1 MSPVVEYP
9 ILFNR
14 QEIKMNLTNERLELF
29 KGIRLSLRGSDKHL
43 LVGIDIAKDNHHA
56 FFGTPNGRTLR
67 KNLVFDNN
75 VQDFERLRSLAKDLQ
90 NQYGLNEVVY
100 GLEPTAS
107 YHKPLAEYLIR
118 KGEHVV
124 YVSNVAVAK
133 NRALLD
139 GRWDKNDKKDAAN
152 VADLVGQGRCL
163 YYDVPEDKLREL
175 RSLIG
180 FRIRLKK
187 EEHALRMRLRNNVFA
202 QYFPEL
208 DRLYI
213 KAGQPDALVLS
224 ISQHCLDPK
233 EIAGMEF
240 DAFLK
245 LVTARK
251 VTTLQEKRLRELWTI
266 APNSVGCSVH
276 DAARWEARSLVTQ
289 LKEVRETVKSNEQ
302 LMAKVSQQ
310 FSEYECL
317 LSIPGFGPIISA
329 MVLAAIGDASRFE
342 NRKQVLRL
350 AGLDLSASRSG
361 SSSDRAKPVISKQG
375 KAALRYALVQAAM
388 VSSTMNPEIRC
399 YYSKMLIGRE
409 LERGIKLKM
418 KVKLAA
424 KLLIVAWT
432 LMKSKTHFKSSCFI
446 G

>member
-1 MSPVVEYP
+1 MDNV
-9 ILFNR
+9 
-14 QEIKMNLTNERLELF
+14 TERLDLF
-29 KGIRLSLRGSDKHL
+29 KQVRASVRGSEKYL
-43 LVGIDIAKDNHHA
+43 LVGVDVAKNNHHA
-56 FFGTPNGRTLR
+56 FFGTPNGRTLQ
-67 KNLVFDNN
+67 KNLVFDNSITG
-75 VQDFERLRSLAKDLQ
+75 FESLRSLARDLR
-90 NQYGLNEVVY
+90 NQHGLGEVVY

-118 KGEHVV
+118 QEEHVV

-163 YYDVPEDKLREL
+163 YYDVPDENLRAL

-180 FRIRLKK
+180 FRIRMKK

-208 DRLYI
+208 DKLYI
-213 KAGQPDALVLS
+213 RAGQPDDVVLS
-224 ISQHCLDPK
+224 IAQHCLDPK

-240 DAFLK
+240 EAFLK
-245 LVTARK
+245 LITTRK
-251 VTTLQEKRLRELWTI
+251 IRIEQEKRLRELWLI
-266 APNSVGCSVH
+266 APLSAGCRVH
-276 DAARWEARSLVTQ
+276 DAAKWEAQSLVTQ
-289 LKEVRETVKSNEQ
+289 LKAVRETVKDTEQ
-302 LMAKVSQQ
+302 RMALAAQR
-310 FSEYECL
+310 FPEYECL
-317 LSIPGFGPIISA
+317 LSIPGFGPIVSA
-329 MVLAAIGDASRFE
+329 MVLAAIGNPARFE

-361 SSSDRAKPVISKQG
+361 KNSDSATPVISKQG
-375 KAALRYALVQAAM
+375 KAALRYALVQAAS
-388 VSSTMNPEIRC
+388 VASALTPDIRT
-399 YYSKMLIGRE
+399 YYSNLLKGRE

-424 KLLIVAWT
+424 KLLVVAWT
-432 LMKSKTHFKSSCFI
+432 LMKRKEHFKASCFS

>member
-1 MSPVVEYP
+1 MEVVAD
-9 ILFNR
+9 R
-14 QEIKMNLTNERLELF
+14 HALF
-29 KGIRLSLRGSDKHL
+29 KELKSTIRGSEKYL
-43 LVGIDIAKDNHHA
+43 LVGVDVAKNDHHA
-56 FFGTPNGRTLR
+56 FFGTPNGKTLR
-67 KNLVFDNN
+67 KNLVFDNSIKG
-75 VQDFERLRSLAKDLQ
+75 FETLRSFACDIR
-90 NQYGLNEVVY
+90 NQHGLVEVVY

-118 KGEHVV
+118 QDEHVV

-163 YYDVPEDKLREL
+163 YYDVPEESLREL
-175 RSLIG
+175 RSLIA

-208 DRLYI
+208 DKLYI
-213 KAGQPDALVLS
+213 KAGQPDDLVLS
-224 ISQHCLDPK
+224 IAEHCLDPR

-240 DAFLK
+240 DTFLK
-245 LVTARK
+245 LITTRK
-251 VTTLQEKRLRELWTI
+251 IRIEQERRLRELWEF
-266 APNSVGCSVH
+266 AKKSAGCRVH
-276 DAARWEARSLVTQ
+276 DAARWEAKSLVSQ
-289 LKEVRETVKSNEQ
+289 LKSVRETVKGNEQ
-302 LMAKVSQQ
+302 LMAAAARK
-310 FSEYECL
+310 FPEYECL
-317 LSIPGFGPIISA
+317 LSMPGFGPIVSA
-329 MVLAAIGDASRFE
+329 MVLAAIGNSSRF
-342 NRKQVLRL
+342 NSRKQVLRL
-350 AGLDLSASRSG
+350 AGLDLSAERSG
-361 SSSDRAKPVISKQG
+361 KNSDSAKPVISKQG

-388 VSSTMNPEIRC
+388 VASALNPDIRS
-399 YYSKMLIGRE
+399 YFSKLLKGRE

-424 KLLIVAWT
+424 KLLVVAWT
-432 LMKSKTHFKSSCFI
+432 LMKRREQFKPSCFS

>member
-1 MSPVVEYP
+1 MEVQANRHV
-9 ILFNR
+9 LFN
-14 QEIKMNLTNERLELF
+14 EL
-29 KGIRLSLRGSDKHL
+29 KSTIRGSEKYL
-43 LVGIDIAKDNHHA
+43 LVGVDVAKNDHHA
-56 FFGTPNGRTLR
+56 FFGTPNGKTLR
-67 KNLVFDNN
+67 KNLVFDNSIN
-75 VQDFERLRSLAKDLQ
+75 GFETLRSLARDIR
-90 NQYGLNEVVY
+90 NQHGLVEVVY

-118 KGEHVV
+118 QDEHVV

-163 YYDVPEDKLREL
+163 YYDVPEEGLREL

-202 QYFPEL
+202 QFFPEL
-208 DRLYI
+208 DKLYI
-213 KAGQPDALVLS
+213 KAGQPDDLVLA
-224 ISQHCLDPK
+224 IAEHCLDPR

-245 LVTARK
+245 LISTRK
-251 VTTLQEKRLRELWTI
+251 IRIEQERRLRELWEF
-266 APNSVGCSVH
+266 ANKSAGCRVH
-276 DAARWEARSLVTQ
+276 DAARWEAKSLVSQ
-289 LKEVRETVKSNEQ
+289 LKSVRETVKGNEQ
-302 LMAKVSQQ
+302 LMAAAARK
-310 FSEYECL
+310 FPEYECL
-317 LSIPGFGPIISA
+317 LSMPGFGPIVSA
-329 MVLAAIGDASRFE
+329 MVLAAIGNPSRF
-342 NRKQVLRL
+342 NSRKQVLRL
-350 AGLDLSASRSG
+350 AGLDLSAERSG
-361 SSSDRAKPVISKQG
+361 KNSDSAKPVISKQG

-388 VSSTMNPEIRC
+388 VASALNPDIRG
-399 YYSKMLIGRE
+399 YFSNLLKGRE

-424 KLLIVAWT
+424 KLLVVAWT
-432 LMKSKTHFKSSCFI
+432 LMKRREQFKPSCFS